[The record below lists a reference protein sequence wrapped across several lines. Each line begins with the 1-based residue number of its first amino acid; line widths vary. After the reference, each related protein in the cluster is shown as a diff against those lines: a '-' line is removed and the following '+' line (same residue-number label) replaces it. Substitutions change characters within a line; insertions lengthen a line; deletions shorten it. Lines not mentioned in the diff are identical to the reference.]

1 MRVVRRNVSL
11 FVGAMLAWPLLM
23 WLATAILGVS
33 EPSML
38 ISMFFGIVWGF
49 VAFLLFPPV
58 EPT

>member
-1 MRVVRRNVSL
+1 
-11 FVGAMLAWPLLM
+11 MLAWPLLM